1 MNLNEF
7 YELATNQ
14 LLSIEDDERYTL
26 IRFLLADRL
35 SVNANEL
42 DLKSDIALPANM
54 IDILQADLKKLQSGM
69 PLQYV
74 TNIAWFAG
82 DSYFVDESVL
92 IPRPETEELVYL
104 IKEEVELDNDSKVL
118 DICCGSGCIPIAL
131 AKLFQLNQIHGCD
144 ISLEAMAIA
153 KKNAEV
159 HSINLNLFWADV
171 LEEGFENNSELK
183 FDLIV
188 SNPPYITSV
197 EGQSLANSVLNFE
210 PHLALFAPDDD
221 PIRFYRKIALFAKQH
236 LNPGGSLWFEVNKL
250 YGVEVERL
258 LRGLGFAETMAQE
271 DISGNLRFVSGF
283 QPF

>member
-1 MNLNEF
+1 MNLNQF
-7 YELATNQ
+7 YELAKQQ
-14 LLSIEDDERYTL
+14 LTSFEEEERFTL

-35 SVNANEL
+35 SVDANKI
-42 DLKSDIALPANM
+42 DLNSSIPLPSNLFETLQSDLI
-54 IDILQADLKKLQSGM
+54 KLQSGM

-74 TNIAWFAG
+74 TNIAWFVG
-82 DSYFVDESVL
+82 EKYFVDEHVL

-104 IKEEVELDNDSKVL
+104 IKEEIELNRDAKVL
-118 DICCGSGCIPIAL
+118 DVCCGSGCIPIAL
-131 AKLFQLNQIHGCD
+131 AKLVQLNQVHACD
-144 ISLEAMAIA
+144 ISLDALAVA
-153 KKNAEV
+153 KKNASLHNV
-159 HSINLNLFWADV
+159 NLNLFWADV

-188 SNPPYITSV
+188 SNPPYITSI
-197 EGQSLANSVLNFE
+197 EGQAMSDAVMKFE
-210 PHLALFAPDDD
+210 PHLALFAPDED

-258 LRGLGFAETMAQE
+258 LRGLGFAETVAQE
-271 DISGNLRFVSGF
+271 DMSGNLRFVSGF

>member
-14 LLSIEDDERYTL
+14 LLSREDDERYTL

-42 DLKSDIALPANM
+42 DLKSDIALPAYM

-104 IKEEVELDNDSKVL
+104 IKEEVELDNDSMVL

-221 PIRFYRKIALFAKQH
+221 PIRFYRKIALFSKQQ

>member
-1 MNLNEF
+1 MNEF
-7 YELATNQ
+7 YELATTQ
-14 LLSIEDDERYTL
+14 LSSMEEKERYTL

-42 DLKSDIALPANM
+42 DLKSDISLPAGI
-54 IDILQADLKKLQSGM
+54 IDILQTDLQKLQIGM

-82 DSYFVDESVL
+82 EKYFVNESVL

-104 IKEEVELDNDSKVL
+104 IKEEVELNSDANVL

-131 AKLFQLNQIHGCD
+131 AKLLKLNHVHGCD
-144 ISLEAMAIA
+144 ISLEAMAVA
-153 KKNAEV
+153 KKNATTHAV
-159 HSINLNLFWADV
+159 NLNLFWTDV
-171 LEEGFENNSELK
+171 LEDGFENNSEFK

-197 EGQSLANSVLNFE
+197 EGQAMTDSVLNFE

-271 DISGNLRFVSGF
+271 DMSGNLRFVSGF

>member
-7 YELATNQ
+7 YVIANQ
-14 LLSIEDDERYTL
+14 QLHLFDEGERSSL

-35 SVNANEL
+35 SVNANEI
-42 DLKSDIALPANM
+42 DLKSNIPLPSSLM
-54 IDILQADLKKLQSGM
+54 ETLQSDLIKLQSGM

-82 DSYFVDESVL
+82 EKYFVDESVL

-104 IKEEVELDNDSKVL
+104 IKEEVELNEDSSFL
-118 DICCGSGCIPIAL
+118 DICCGSGCITVAL
-131 AKLFQLNQIHGCD
+131 AKQLKLKQVYGCD
-144 ISLEAMAIA
+144 ISLEALAVA
-153 KKNAEV
+153 KKNAASQNV
-159 HSINLNLFWADV
+159 NLNLFWTDV
-171 LEEGFENNSELK
+171 LEEGFENNSDLK

-188 SNPPYITSV
+188 SNPPYITSI
-197 EGQSLANSVLNFE
+197 EGNAMSDSVLNFE

-221 PIRFYRKIALFAKQH
+221 PIRFYRKIALYAKQH

-250 YGVEVERL
+250 YGVEIERL
-258 LRGLGFAETMAQE
+258 LRGLGFAETIAQE
-271 DISGNLRFVSGF
+271 DMSGNLRFVSGF

>member
-1 MNLNEF
+1 MNLKEF
-7 YELATNQ
+7 YELTTSQ
-14 LLSIEDDERYTL
+14 LASIAQEERYTL

-35 SVNANEL
+35 SVNASEI
-42 DLKSDIALPANM
+42 DLNSDIALPSEM
-54 IDILQADLKKLQSGM
+54 IDILRTDLQKLQAGM

-104 IKEEVELDNDSKVL
+104 IKEEVELDSDSNVL
-118 DICCGSGCIPIAL
+118 DICCGSGCIPISL
-131 AKLFQLNQIHGCD
+131 AKLFKLNQVHGCD
-144 ISLEAMAIA
+144 ISLDAMAVA
-153 KKNAEV
+153 KKNAEN
-159 HSINLNLFWADV
+159 HSINLNLFWTDV
-171 LEEGFENNSELK
+171 LEDGFENNSKFK

-197 EGQSLANSVLNFE
+197 EGQSMTDSVLNFE

-271 DISGNLRFVSGF
+271 DMSGNLRFVSGF

>member
-14 LLSIEDDERYTL
+14 LSSMEEDERYTL
-26 IRFLLADRL
+26 IRFLVADRL

-42 DLKSDIALPANM
+42 DLKSDIGLPAEM
-54 IDILQADLKKLQSGM
+54 IDILQTDLKKLQSGM

-104 IKEEVELDNDSKVL
+104 IKEEVELKSDANVL
-118 DICCGSGCIPIAL
+118 DVCCGSGCIPIAL
-131 AKLFQLNQIHGCD
+131 AKQLKLNHVFGCD
-144 ISLEAMAIA
+144 ISLEAMAVA
-153 KKNAEV
+153 KKNAEN

-171 LEEGFENNSELK
+171 LEDGFENNSEFK

-197 EGQSLANSVLNFE
+197 EGQSMADSVLNFE

-271 DISGNLRFVSGF
+271 DMSGNLRFVSGF

>member
-1 MNLNEF
+1 MKMNQF
-7 YELATNQ
+7 YDFATEQ
-14 LLSIEDDERYTL
+14 LLNIEEDERSTL

-35 SVNANEL
+35 SVNATEI
-42 DLKSDIALPANM
+42 DLKSEISLPIEM
-54 IDILQADLKKLQSGM
+54 IKLLQEDLQKLHSGM

-82 DSYFVDESVL
+82 EKYFVNESVL
-92 IPRPETEELVYL
+92 IPRPETEELVYI
-104 IKEEVELDNDSKVL
+104 IKDEVELNSDSKIL
-118 DICCGSGCIPIAL
+118 DVCCGSGCIPIAM
-131 AKLFQLNQIHGCD
+131 AKFFKLNQVSGCD
-144 ISLEAMAIA
+144 ISLEALAIA
-153 KKNAEV
+153 RENA
-159 HSINLNLFWADV
+159 SIHAVNLELFWADV
-171 LEEGFENNSELK
+171 LEDGFENNDDTK
-183 FDLIV
+183 YDLII

-197 EGQSLANSVLNFE
+197 EGQSMTNSVLNFE

-221 PIRFYRKIALFAKQH
+221 PVVFYRKIALFAKQN

-271 DISGNLRFVSGF
+271 DMSGNIRFVSGF

>member
-14 LLSIEDDERYTL
+14 LFSMDDDERYTL

-35 SVNANEL
+35 SVNASEL
-42 DLKSDIALPANM
+42 DLKSDIALPSAM
-54 IDILQADLKKLQSGM
+54 LDLLQTDLQKLQIGI

-82 DSYFVDESVL
+82 EKYFVDESVL

-104 IKEEVELDNDSKVL
+104 IKEEVELNSDANVL

-131 AKLFQLNQIHGCD
+131 AKLLKLNQVHGCD
-144 ISLEAMAIA
+144 ISLEALAVA
-153 KKNAEV
+153 KKNASTHAV
-159 HSINLNLFWADV
+159 NLNLFWADV
-171 LEEGFENNSELK
+171 LEEEFENKSELK

-197 EGQSLANSVLNFE
+197 EGQSMADSVLNFE

-271 DISGNLRFVSGF
+271 DMSGNLRFVSGF

>member
-14 LLSIEDDERYTL
+14 LSSMDDDERYTL

-42 DLKSDIALPANM
+42 DLKSDIALPSAM
-54 IDILQADLKKLQSGM
+54 LDLLQKDLQKLQTGM

-74 TNIAWFAG
+74 TNIAWFA
-82 DSYFVDESVL
+82 DEKYFVDESVL

-104 IKEEVELDNDSKVL
+104 IKEEVELNSDANVL

-131 AKLFQLNQIHGCD
+131 AKLLKLNQVHGCD
-144 ISLEAMAIA
+144 ISLEALAVA
-153 KKNAEV
+153 KKNASTHAV
-159 HSINLNLFWADV
+159 NLNLFWADV
-171 LEEGFENNSELK
+171 LEEDFENKSDFK

-197 EGQSLANSVLNFE
+197 EGQSMADSVLNFE

-221 PIRFYRKIALFAKQH
+221 PIRFYRKIALFAKQY
-236 LNPGGSLWFEVNKL
+236 LNSGGSLWFEVNKL

-258 LRGLGFAETMAQE
+258 LRGLGFAETMSQE
-271 DISGNLRFVSGF
+271 DMSGNLRFVSGF

>member
-14 LLSIEDDERYTL
+14 LSSMEEDERYTL
-26 IRFLLADRL
+26 IRFLVADRL

-42 DLKSDIALPANM
+42 DLKSDIGLPAEM
-54 IDILQADLKKLQSGM
+54 IDILQTDLKKLQSGM

-104 IKEEVELDNDSKVL
+104 IKEEVELKSDANVL
-118 DICCGSGCIPIAL
+118 DVCCGSGCIPIAL
-131 AKLFQLNQIHGCD
+131 AKLLKLNQVHGCD
-144 ISLEAMAIA
+144 ISLEALAVA
-153 KKNAEV
+153 KKNAEN

-171 LEEGFENNSELK
+171 LEDGFENNSEFK

-197 EGQSLANSVLNFE
+197 EGQSMADSVLNFE

-271 DISGNLRFVSGF
+271 DMSGNLRFVSGF

>member
-1 MNLNEF
+1 MNLNAF
-7 YELATNQ
+7 YEFATNQ
-14 LLSIEDDERYTL
+14 LSNMEDDERYTL

-42 DLKSDIALPANM
+42 DLKSDIALPVNM
-54 IDILQADLKKLQSGM
+54 IDMLQADLKKLKRGM

-74 TNIAWFAG
+74 TNIAWFVG

-104 IKEEVELDNDSKVL
+104 IKEEVELDNDSNVL

-131 AKLFQLNQIHGCD
+131 AKLFKLSHVYGCD
-144 ISLEAMAIA
+144 ISLEAMAVA
-153 KKNAEV
+153 KKNAEA

-171 LEEGFENNSELK
+171 LEEGFENNSEFK
-183 FDLIV
+183 FDLII
-188 SNPPYITSV
+188 SNPPYITSI
-197 EGQSLANSVLNFE
+197 EGQSMTDEVLNFE

-258 LRGLGFAETMAQE
+258 LRGLGFAETMAQK
-271 DISGNLRFVSGF
+271 DMSGSLRFVSGF

>member
-1 MNLNEF
+1 MEEN
-7 YELATNQ
+7 
-14 LLSIEDDERYTL
+14 ERYTL
-26 IRFLLADRL
+26 IQFLLADRL

-42 DLKSDIALPANM
+42 DLKSDIALSAEM
-54 IDILQADLKKLQSGM
+54 IDILQADLQKLQSGM

-82 DSYFVDESVL
+82 NSYFVDESVL

-104 IKEEVELDNDSKVL
+104 IKEEVELDSDSNVL

-131 AKLFQLNQIHGCD
+131 AKLLKLNQVHGCD
-144 ISLEAMAIA
+144 ISLEAMAVA
-153 KKNAEV
+153 KKNAATHAV
-159 HSINLNLFWADV
+159 NLNLFWVDV
-171 LEEGFENNSELK
+171 LEDGFENNSELK

-197 EGQSLANSVLNFE
+197 EGQAMTDSVLKFE
-210 PHLALFAPDDD
+210 PHVALFAPDDD

-271 DISGNLRFVSGF
+271 DMSGNLRFVSGF

>member
-7 YELATNQ
+7 YELAINQ
-14 LLSIEDDERYTL
+14 LSSMEEDERYTL

-35 SVNANEL
+35 SVNANEI
-42 DLKSDIALPANM
+42 DLNSEIAIPSEM
-54 IDILQADLKKLQSGM
+54 IELLKTDLQKLLSGM

-82 DSYFVDESVL
+82 DSYFVDETVL

-104 IKEEVELDNDSKVL
+104 IKEEVELDSDSNVL

-131 AKLFQLNQIHGCD
+131 AKLLKLNQVRGCD
-144 ISLEAMAIA
+144 ISLEAMAVA
-153 KKNAEV
+153 MKNAKT

-197 EGQSLANSVLNFE
+197 EGQSMTDSVLNFE

-271 DISGNLRFVSGF
+271 DMSGNLRFVSGF

>member
-7 YELATNQ
+7 YEVATKQ
-14 LLSIEDDERYTL
+14 LSSMEEDERYTL
-26 IRFLLADRL
+26 IRFLVADRL

-42 DLKSDIALPANM
+42 DLKSDIALPAEM
-54 IDILQADLKKLQSGM
+54 IDILRTDLQKLQSGM

-82 DSYFVDESVL
+82 EAYYVDESVL

-104 IKEEVELDNDSKVL
+104 IKEEVELRSDSNVL
-118 DICCGSGCIPIAL
+118 DICCGSGCILISL
-131 AKLFQLNQIHGCD
+131 AKLFKLNQVYGCD
-144 ISLEAMAIA
+144 ISLDALAVA
-153 KKNAEV
+153 KKNATINAV
-159 HSINLNLFWADV
+159 NLNLFWTDV
-171 LEEGFENNSELK
+171 LEDGFENNSEIK
-183 FDLIV
+183 YDLIV

-197 EGQSLANSVLNFE
+197 EGQSMTDSVLNFE

-271 DISGNLRFVSGF
+271 DMSGNLRFVSGF

>member
-1 MNLNEF
+1 MNLYEF
-7 YELATNQ
+7 YELATVQ
-14 LLSIEDDERYTL
+14 LSLLREDERYTL

-35 SVNANEL
+35 GVDANEI
-42 DLKSDIALPANM
+42 DLNSEIPIPSDLIE
-54 IDILQADLKKLQSGM
+54 ILQADLQKLQSGM

-82 DSYFVDESVL
+82 GSYYVDESVL

-104 IKEEVELDNDSKVL
+104 IKEEVELDSDSNVL
-118 DICCGSGCIPIAL
+118 DICCGSGCIPVAL
-131 AKLFQLNQIHGCD
+131 AKLLKLKQVHACD
-144 ISLEAMAIA
+144 ISLEAMAVA
-153 KKNAEV
+153 KKNAV
-159 HSINLNLFWADV
+159 THAVNLNLFWADV
-171 LEEGFENNSELK
+171 LEDGFENNSEIN

-188 SNPPYITSV
+188 SNPPYITSL
-197 EGQSLANSVLNFE
+197 EGQSMTDSVLNYE

-258 LRGLGFAETMAQE
+258 LRGLGFVETMAQE
-271 DISGNLRFVSGF
+271 DMSGNLRFVSGF

>member
-14 LLSIEDDERYTL
+14 LSSMDDDERYTL

-42 DLKSDIALPANM
+42 DLKSDIALPSAM
-54 IDILQADLKKLQSGM
+54 LDLLQTDLQKLQIGM
-69 PLQYV
+69 PLQYI
-74 TNIAWFAG
+74 TNIAWFA
-82 DSYFVDESVL
+82 DEKYFVDESVL

-104 IKEEVELDNDSKVL
+104 IKEEVELNSDANVL

-131 AKLFQLNQIHGCD
+131 AKLLKLNQVHGCD
-144 ISLEAMAIA
+144 ISLEALAVA
-153 KKNAEV
+153 KKNASTHAV
-159 HSINLNLFWADV
+159 NLNLFWADV
-171 LEEGFENNSELK
+171 LEEEFENKSDFK

-197 EGQSLANSVLNFE
+197 EGQSMADSVLNFE

-258 LRGLGFAETMAQE
+258 LRGLGFAETIAQE
-271 DISGNLRFVSGF
+271 DMSGNLRFVSGF

>member
-7 YELATNQ
+7 NSYANQ
-14 LLSIEDDERYTL
+14 QLQSIDGGERSSL

-35 SVNANEL
+35 SVNANEI
-42 DLKSDIALPANM
+42 DLKSTISLPSSLM
-54 IDILQADLKKLQSGM
+54 ETLQNDLIKLQSGV

-82 DSYFVDESVL
+82 EKYFVDESVL

-104 IKEEVELDNDSKVL
+104 IKEEVELNEDASVL

-131 AKLFQLNQIHGCD
+131 AKQLKLKQVYACD
-144 ISLEAMAIA
+144 ISLEALAVS
-153 KKNAEV
+153 KKNAAIHNV
-159 HSINLNLFWADV
+159 NLNLFWTDV
-171 LEEGFENNSELK
+171 LEEGFENNSDLK

-188 SNPPYITSV
+188 SNPPYITAI
-197 EGQSLANSVLNFE
+197 EGNAMSDSVLDFE

-221 PIRFYRKIALFAKQH
+221 PIRFYRKIALYAKQH

-258 LRGLGFAETMAQE
+258 LRGLGFVETMAQE
-271 DISGNLRFVSGF
+271 DMSGNLRFVSGF

>member
-7 YELATNQ
+7 YELATTQ
-14 LLSIEDDERYTL
+14 LSSMEENERYTL
-26 IRFLLADRL
+26 IQFLLADRL

-42 DLKSDIALPANM
+42 DLKSDIALPAEM
-54 IDILQADLKKLQSGM
+54 IDILQADLQKLQSGM

-82 DSYFVDESVL
+82 NSYFVDESVL

-104 IKEEVELDNDSKVL
+104 IKEEVELDSDSNVL

-131 AKLFQLNQIHGCD
+131 AKLLKLNQVHGCD
-144 ISLEAMAIA
+144 ISLEAMAVA
-153 KKNAEV
+153 KKNAV
-159 HSINLNLFWADV
+159 AHAVNLNLFWADV
-171 LEEGFENNSELK
+171 LEDGFENNSELK

-197 EGQSLANSVLNFE
+197 EGQAMTDSVLKFE
-210 PHLALFAPDDD
+210 PHIALFAPDDD

-271 DISGNLRFVSGF
+271 DMSGNLRFVSGF

>member
-1 MNLNEF
+1 MNLKEF
-7 YELATNQ
+7 YELATTQ
-14 LLSIEDDERYTL
+14 LASMEEDERYTL
-26 IRFLLADRL
+26 IRFLIADRL

-42 DLKSDIALPANM
+42 DLKSDIALPSEM
-54 IDILQADLKKLQSGM
+54 IDILQKDLKRLQSGM

-82 DSYFVDESVL
+82 DSYYVDESVL

-104 IKEEVELDNDSKVL
+104 IKEEVELDSDSNVL

-131 AKLFQLNQIHGCD
+131 AKLLKLNQVHGCD
-144 ISLEAMAIA
+144 ISLEAMAVA
-153 KKNAEV
+153 KKNATKHAV
-159 HSINLNLFWADV
+159 NLNLFWTDV
-171 LEEGFENNSELK
+171 LEDGFENNSDLK

-197 EGQSLANSVLNFE
+197 EGQSMTDSVLNFE

-221 PIRFYRKIALFAKQH
+221 PIRFYRKIALIAKQH

-258 LRGLGFAETMAQE
+258 LRGLGFADTMAQE
-271 DISGNLRFVSGF
+271 DMSGNLRFVSGF

>member
-188 SNPPYITSV
+188 SNPPYITSF

>member
-14 LLSIEDDERYTL
+14 LSSMDDDERYTL

-35 SVNANEL
+35 SVNASEL
-42 DLKSDIALPANM
+42 DLKSDIALPSAM
-54 IDILQADLKKLQSGM
+54 LDLLQTDLQKLQTGM

-74 TNIAWFAG
+74 TNIAWFA
-82 DSYFVDESVL
+82 DDKYFVDESVL

-104 IKEEVELDNDSKVL
+104 IKEEVELNSDANVL

-131 AKLFQLNQIHGCD
+131 AKLLKLNQVHGCD
-144 ISLEAMAIA
+144 ISLEALAVA
-153 KKNAEV
+153 KKNAEIHNV
-159 HSINLNLFWADV
+159 NLDLFWADV
-171 LEEGFENNSELK
+171 LEEEFENKSELK

-197 EGQSLANSVLNFE
+197 EGQAMADSVLNFE

-250 YGVEVERL
+250 YGVELERL
-258 LRGLGFAETMAQE
+258 LRGLGFAETIVQE
-271 DISGNLRFVSGF
+271 DMSGNLRFVSGF

>member
-7 YELATNQ
+7 NSYANQ
-14 LLSIEDDERYTL
+14 QLQSIDGGERSSL

-35 SVNANEL
+35 SVNANEI
-42 DLKSDIALPANM
+42 DLKSTISLPSSLM
-54 IDILQADLKKLQSGM
+54 ETLQNDLIKLQSGM

-82 DSYFVDESVL
+82 EKYFVDESVL

-104 IKEEVELDNDSKVL
+104 IKEEVELNGDASVL

-131 AKLFQLNQIHGCD
+131 EKQLKLKQVYGCD
-144 ISLEAMAIA
+144 ISLEALAVS
-153 KKNAEV
+153 KKNAAIHNV
-159 HSINLNLFWADV
+159 NLNLFWTDV
-171 LEEGFENNSELK
+171 LEEGFENNSDLK

-188 SNPPYITSV
+188 SNPPYITAI
-197 EGQSLANSVLNFE
+197 EGNAMGDSVLNFE

-221 PIRFYRKIALFAKQH
+221 PIRFYRKIALYAKQH

-271 DISGNLRFVSGF
+271 DMSGNLRFVSGF

>member
-7 YELATNQ
+7 YELATTQ
-14 LLSIEDDERYTL
+14 LSSMEEDERYTL
-26 IRFLLADRL
+26 IRFLIADRL

-42 DLKSDIALPANM
+42 DLKSDIALPAEM
-54 IDILQADLKKLQSGM
+54 IDILRTDLQKLQSGM

-74 TNIAWFAG
+74 TNIVWFAG

-104 IKEEVELDNDSKVL
+104 IKEEVELDSDSNVL

-131 AKLFQLNQIHGCD
+131 AKLLKLNQVHGCD
-144 ISLEAMAIA
+144 ISLEAMAVA
-153 KKNAEV
+153 KKNAEN

-171 LEEGFENNSELK
+171 LEVGFENNSELN

-197 EGQSLANSVLNFE
+197 EGQSMTDSVLNFE

-258 LRGLGFAETMAQE
+258 LRGLGFADTMAQE
-271 DISGNLRFVSGF
+271 DMSGNLRFVSGF